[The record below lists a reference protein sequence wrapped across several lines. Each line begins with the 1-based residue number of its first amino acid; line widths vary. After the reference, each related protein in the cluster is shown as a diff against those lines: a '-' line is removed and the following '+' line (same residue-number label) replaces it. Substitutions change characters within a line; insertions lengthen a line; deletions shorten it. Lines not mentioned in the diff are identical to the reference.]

1 MFSTTNFANVHKTSV
16 VMPIST
22 LTVSVA
28 AIFGGDN
35 ARVNEANVN
44 ET

>member
-1 MFSTTNFANVHKTSV
+1 MFSTTNFANVHKSSV

-22 LTVSVA
+22 ITFSVA
-28 AIFGGDN
+28 AILAGDN
-35 ARVNEANVN
+35 ARVNDANVN

>member
-1 MFSTTNFANVHKTSV
+1 MFSTTNFANVHKSSV

-28 AIFGGDN
+28 AIFADDN